1 MVELPLPDFR
11 RRVRN
16 CKGDK
21 DGFTFGEEHPTKP
34 LQPRLQRASS
44 NKQRYTWMPTMMV
57 WEMQYTSAEILWL
70 FGVPIFVYS
79 ASIAE
84 SPLVDGCWK
93 KTCWQLY
100 RTKTTSSIISRTWQT
115 YLIIMQCIKHV
126 HWNFVSVAFSRIF
139 RTKDISWRNLST
151 VTYNSL
157 RRVVSTQSCSTAYS
171 SPAPLPQHITPW
183 VGSKHL

>member
-1 MVELPLPDFR
+1 MASPL
-11 RRVRN
+11 V
-16 CKGDK
+16 KQ
-21 DGFTFGEEHPTKP
+21 HPTKTFTTTSTACIFR
-34 LQPRLQRASS
+34 QTS
-44 NKQRYTWMPTMMV
+44 NATHGCQQWWFGKCNILP
-57 WEMQYTSAEILWL
+57 AEILWL

-84 SPLVDGCWK
+84 KK

-115 YLIIMQCIKHV
+115 YLVIMQCIKNV

-151 VTYNSL
+151 VTYSSL

-183 VGSKHL
+183 VGSKHV